1 MALVLTDKA
10 SSECFELR
18 LKGCAWWH
26 FTTGS
31 GSRLLD
37 LSPWQMV
44 LLFNHR
50 LGVKRSSRPRHM
62 Q

>member
-26 FTTGS
+26 STTWIWLTFARLKPLADGFTI
-31 GSRLLD
+31 
-37 LSPWQMV
+37 
-44 LLFNHR
+44 
-50 LGVKRSSRPRHM
+50 
-62 Q
+62 